1 MTLRLLARIG
11 AANLLFLAAVGA
23 VERPARAQQS
33 PPPPAPDQAAARTP
47 PVIRE
52 ESRVVRVD
60 VIVTDK
66 KGNYVHD
73 LAPGDFR
80 VYDNDKEQQIVN
92 FSFGPAAGASGASE
106 RHYLVLFFDDS
117 TMDIGDQARARQA
130 ALRFIDGNS
139 GPDRVMAIVDFTGAL
154 RIMQNFTSDPDR
166 LKRATGLAKTSA
178 VSPNSPDSPGP
189 ATQQGVGNAAAFPTL
204 FNTGNDFSA
213 YTLLLSIRALAKDL
227 TEVPGR
233 KSVILFTE
241 GFPLTPDV
249 QAELAATVSACNRA
263 NVAIYPLDVR
273 GLVAPVPTSGIQ
285 FDREGGAAARVLA
298 ALRDRTGSPDAQ
310 PHLVLAAYPQ
320 KGGGPG
326 GGGGGGGHPGGGGGP
341 IGGGGSPGGRGGGSG
356 PPSAGG
362 GGKGPAGGS
371 PSGGGPTGGPTRGP
385 APGGGGATGYNP
397 TNPYGTN
404 PYASTGQLI
413 LPTLPDTGSA
423 TQSVMYAL
431 AEGTGGFPILNT
443 NDLLGGLAKI
453 SHEQDEYYFL
463 GYWPVDASD
472 GRCHTLR
479 VKTNRGGL
487 SVRARTGYCTSKPVD
502 MLAGKPIEKDLEA
515 HATGAVAG
523 GISGSLEAPFFYM
536 SPNEARVNVTMEIP
550 SASVQFAKEKGRYHS
565 DVNVLGIAYRPDG
578 SVGARFSDVVALDF
592 EKDELKQFQKNP
604 MRYDNQFPIAP
615 GKYRLDVVL
624 SAGGQD
630 FGKYETPLAIDP
642 YDGKTFSLSAV
653 ALSNQVQ
660 PLGGI
665 GGSVEAELL
674 ADRTPLVAEGMEI
687 VPSGSNHFKKSD
699 KVALYTQLYDPDF
712 PNSSLAGLKIVFQ
725 VVDRKTEQTVF
736 ATGAVDI
743 ARFVAKGNSVI
754 PLGLRVPMEQF
765 PAGDYRLDI
774 QAIGVAGER
783 TKIRSVQFSAE

>member
-1 MTLRLLARIG
+1 MTIRLLARMT
-11 AANLLFLAAVGA
+11 AASLLFLGVAGA
-23 VERPARAQQS
+23 VARSARAQQS
-33 PPPPAPDQAAARTP
+33 PPPPAPSQAAANAP

-92 FSFGPAAGASGASE
+92 FSFGSAAGASGASE
-106 RHYLVLFFDDS
+106 RHYMVLFFDDS

-130 ALRFIDGNS
+130 SLKFIDANA
-139 GPDRVMAIVDFTGAL
+139 GPDRVMAIVDFTGTL
-154 RIMQNFTSDPDR
+154 RIMQNFTSDSDR
-166 LKRATGLAKTSA
+166 LKRATSLAKTSA
-178 VSPNSPDSPGP
+178 VSPNSPDSPGS
-189 ATQQGVGNAAAFPTL
+189 AMQQGVGNAAPLPSL
-204 FNTGNDFSA
+204 FNAGNDFSA
-213 YTLLLSIRALAKDL
+213 YTLLLSIRTLAKNL
-227 TEVPGR
+227 AEVPGR

-241 GFPLTPDV
+241 GFPFTPDV
-249 QAELAATVSACNRA
+249 QSELAATVSACNRA

-273 GLVAPVPTSGIQ
+273 GLVAPPPTSSDTR
-285 FDREGGAAARVLA
+285 FDRDGGAAARVLG
-298 ALRDRTGSPDAQ
+298 ALRDRSGSPNAQ

-320 KGGGPG
+320 KGGTPG

-341 IGGGGSPGGRGGGSG
+341 VGGGGSPSPGGGGTGGTGGSG
-356 PPSAGG
+356 
-362 GGKGPAGGS
+362 GK
-371 PSGGGPTGGPTRGP
+371 GGPTGGP
-385 APGGGGATGYNP
+385 APVGGGATGYNP
-397 TNPYGTN
+397 MNPYGTN
-404 PYASTGQLI
+404 LYGSTTPHMI

-431 AEGTGGFPILNT
+431 ADGTGGFPILNT
-443 NDLLGGLAKI
+443 NDLLGGLTKI
-453 SHEQDEYYFL
+453 AQEQNEYYFL
-463 GYWPVDASD
+463 GYSPADSPD
-472 GRCHTLR
+472 GSCHTLR

-487 SVRARTGYCTSKPVD
+487 NVRARTGYCTSKPVD
-502 MLAGKPIEKDLEA
+502 VLAGKPIEKDLEA
-515 HATGAVAG
+515 HATDAAAG
-523 GISGSLEAPFFYM
+523 GIGGSLEAPFFYT

-550 SASVQFAKEKGRYHS
+550 SASVQFAKEKGKYHS

-578 SVGARFSDVVALDF
+578 SVGARFSDVVTLDF
-592 EKDELKQFQKNP
+592 EKDELKQFLKNP

-615 GKYRLDVVL
+615 GKYRLAVVL

-653 ALSNQVQ
+653 ALSNQIQ

-674 ADRTPLVAEGMEI
+674 ADRTPLVAHGMEI

-699 KVALYTQLYDPDF
+699 NVALYAQVYDPD
-712 PNSSLAGLKIVFQ
+712 LADANPAKLQVVYQ
-725 VVDRKTEQTVF
+725 VVDTKTGQTIF
-736 ATGAVDI
+736 STGAIDVGGL
-743 ARFVAKGNSVI
+743 VEKGSPVV
-754 PLGLRVPMEQF
+754 PLGLKVPLDKLT
-765 PAGDYRLDI
+765 PGAYRLDI
-774 QAIGVAGER
+774 QAIGVSGER